1 MVKGFFIFY
10 ACEGFRLI
18 FYQLYTPLNT
28 DSLDTRGATASLYK
42 KNTLHM
48 FNEYTPEVS
57 CRFMY
62 QKGLINSVY
71 DYEYKNKNRNIFKNE
86 AKKSGLKYNTMAN
99 KLMYI
104 PNNDAQNYI
113 FC

>member
-1 MVKGFFIFY
+1 
-10 ACEGFRLI
+10 
-18 FYQLYTPLNT
+18 
-28 DSLDTRGATASLYK
+28 
-42 KNTLHM
+42 M

-71 DYEYKNKNRNIFKNE
+71 DYEYKNKNCNIFKNE
-86 AKKSGLKYNTMAN
+86 ANEKSEIKRDNTMAD

-104 PNNDAQNYI
+104 PNNGAQNYI